1 MILARKTTWFAG
13 VMLIGALIASG
24 CGDQPDLPTSINTQ
38 PEDFGANDTSFVR
51 VTPDWDFNYGHDWVK
66 PTDLLVGYDGRLFV
80 VDSAS
85 VGSHTN
91 GRVSQ
96 LTRSG
101 TVMHDDLFAGIADTS
116 LAPVGIGQDSRMNLF
131 MVNGTNSVY
140 AWNQYI
146 NDVGV
151 AAILAS
157 YTLRNAETG
166 DSIVITNDR
175 PIYQQLPLAG
185 GWDSLGDPA
194 WQVDEETLVAI
205 IDPDSTSIYEQE
217 YRFFTDTSSANI
229 NASFTDVDGGP
240 SRSGTIYV
248 TDRGS
253 SSGGDRI
260 FTLTVLP
267 SRVLILNDGSINYVY
282 HGDYIQQVVGSGT
295 GQASTNDPT
304 SVVTSGSGSGT
315 TVYFAQ
321 TAGSFRVQRVKRD
334 NSGNWLSDLGNS
346 GGEPTV
352 MQLGFFD
359 RPAAIAV
366 GESDS
371 RGLGLFYVAD
381 SDQNKVTAFHPN
393 GWEFR
398 QVAIDEELIDLVG
411 GEVLDDILADRGET
425 LNPDLNPSLIDFVAA
440 RTQGIELDSSQVL
453 SQVLNNLGLNFD
465 TDLNDP
471 ALFSYQAQSDTL
483 IHLLFPADTTVSVY
497 YPILNA
503 PRGVA
508 TLEGVVYVSDTGN
521 DRILRFRRTDS
532 DSYIPSDPDS

>member
-1 MILARKTTWFAG
+1 MILARTTKWIAG
-13 VMLIGALIASG
+13 AALMGAMLLAG

-51 VTPDWDFNYGHDWVK
+51 VTPDWDFNYGHDWIQ

-85 VGSHTN
+85 VGTHTN
-91 GRVSQ
+91 GRVTQ

-101 TVMHDDLFAGIADTS
+101 SVMHNDLFAGVADTS
-116 LAPVGIGQDSRMNLF
+116 FAPQGIGQDSRMNLY

-140 AWNQYI
+140 VWNQYI
-146 NDVGV
+146 NDIGV
-151 AAILAS
+151 AAILS
-157 YTLRNAETG
+157 SFTLRNAETG
-166 DSIVITNDR
+166 DSLVIDNTQ
-175 PIYQQLPLAG
+175 PLYQQVPD
-185 GWDSLGDPA
+185 GWNSLGDPA
-194 WQVDEETLVAI
+194 WQLDEQTLVSI
-205 IDPDSTSIYEQE
+205 IDADSTAKYEEE

-229 NASFTDVDGGP
+229 HASFTDVDGGP
-240 SRSGTIYV
+240 SRSGTVYV

-267 SRVLILNDGSINYVY
+267 SRVLILNDGSVNYVY
-282 HGDYIQQVVGSGT
+282 HGDYVQQVVGAGT

-304 SVVTSGSGSGT
+304 SVVTSGAGSAT
-315 TVYFAQ
+315 AVYFAQ
-321 TAGSFRVQRVKRD
+321 TSGSFRVQRVKRD
-334 NSGNWLSDLGNS
+334 VSGNWLSDIGGGS

-352 MQLGFFD
+352 MQLGYFN

-381 SDQNKVTAFHPN
+381 SDKNKVTAFHPN

-398 QVAIDEELIDLVG
+398 QVSVDEELIDLVG
-411 GEVLDDILADRGET
+411 GEVLDDVLADRGET
-425 LNPDLNPSLIDFVAA
+425 LDVDLNPSLVDFVAA
-440 RTQGIELDSSQVL
+440 RTQGIALDSSEVL
-453 SQVLNNLGLNFD
+453 SDVLAGMELEFD
-465 TDLNDP
+465 GTLNDP
-471 ALFSYQAQSDTL
+471 VLENYIAQSDTL
-483 IHLLFPADTTVSVY
+483 IHLLFAADTTVSVY

-508 TLEGVVYVSDTGN
+508 TLEGVVYIADTGN